1 MCKVSIILPVYNGER
16 YLEQSIRSV
25 LNQTYTDLE
34 LVIVNDC
41 STDYTETIIMK
52 FVNEDKRVKYIR
64 NDENM
69 KLPGSLNVGF
79 SHATGEYYTWT
90 SDDNMYRN
98 DAIATMVKYLED
110 NPEIGMV
117 YSDYTVINENG
128 DMVKE
133 IVGHTPEYIVAA
145 NVVGACFMYRKEVAH
160 AVGNYDVSAFLIEDY
175 DYWIRIYLSTK
186 VAKIERDLY
195 YYREH
200 QSSLTSTKA
209 RDIQNMNRQIQC
221 KYFDILYP
229 TIKDERVLF
238 LFVYFLRNNAE
249 VRNRISIPRFIRKH
263 PKYLLYYVRLSVGSV
278 VRKMIR
284 Q

>member
-90 SDDNMYRN
+90 SDDNMYQ
-98 DAIATMVKYLED
+98 EQ
-110 NPEIGMV
+110 
-117 YSDYTVINENG
+117 
-128 DMVKE
+128 
-133 IVGHTPEYIVAA
+133 
-145 NVVGACFMYRKEVAH
+145 
-160 AVGNYDVSAFLIEDY
+160 AV
-175 DYWIRIYLSTK
+175 R
-186 VAKIERDLY
+186 
-195 YYREH
+195 
-200 QSSLTSTKA
+200 
-209 RDIQNMNRQIQC
+209 
-221 KYFDILYP
+221 
-229 TIKDERVLF
+229 
-238 LFVYFLRNNAE
+238 
-249 VRNRISIPRFIRKH
+249 
-263 PKYLLYYVRLSVGSV
+263 
-278 VRKMIR
+278 
-284 Q
+284 